1 MALGHALAAA
11 AGPAACAT
19 VADLPVQR
27 QYSAPAAPAAPWS
40 SPACAPPLWVVTM
53 PTTSRDG
60 RAGTQSFAVRARI
73 LQDAIVAA
81 VACSG
86 TDHALLH
93 RRGARIDL
101 LRASAVLHH

>member
-1 MALGHALAAA
+1 
-11 AGPAACAT
+11 
-19 VADLPVQR
+19 
-27 QYSAPAAPAAPWS
+27 
-40 SPACAPPLWVVTM
+40 M
-53 PTTSRDG
+53 PTTLRDG

-73 LQDAIVAA
+73 LQDAIIAA

-93 RRGARIDL
+93 RRGARIDP